1 MLKLYRGGKLYW
13 WRKPEYPERVTDL
26 PQVTDKLYHIMLHRV
41 NLAWFELSTLVV
53 IGTAFIG
60 SYKSNYHTTAT
71 TTVPLII
78 SYTNNIENRN
88 TVNPILILST
98 INFKI
103 YDLLLSLGRYICWRN
118 ISPRVYHPLTVTVSE
133 LIWLIR
139 NIYYYWNLQ

>member
-1 MLKLYRGGKLYW
+1 MIWLELGLWCLTPLPTMLKLYRGGKLYW

-26 PQVTDKLYHIMLHRV
+26 PQVTDKLYQIMSHRV

-53 IGTAFIG
+53 IGTACIG

-103 YDLLLSLGRYICWRN
+103 ERTHLC
-118 ISPRVYHPLTVTVSE
+118 H
-133 LIWLIR
+133 
-139 NIYYYWNLQ
+139 